1 LSIVSCESARR
12 IVARDPAPTAL
23 DQFAR
28 DVREGLLGRP
38 KTLPCTYFYDDRG
51 SRLFEQI
58 CDLPEY
64 YLTRAEDSILRRS
77 AEAMVAG
84 WSRSP
89 VLIELGSGSST
100 KTRRLISAAR
110 SRYGRVHYLPID
122 VSPTILAESA
132 GSLVRDFP
140 GLRVTGVAGDYRS
153 SLSDLCARIRRPKL
167 VLFLGSSL
175 GNYDTPA
182 AMELLR
188 AIGEVLTPDDALL
201 LGTDL
206 LKEPARLESA
216 YDDAAGVTAAFNK
229 NLLVRINRELGGEF
243 SLDAFDHEARF
254 NAGLGRVEMHL
265 VSRVRQRVEIP
276 RANLSIAFEPGESI
290 HTENS
295 HKYDLRSLE
304 HLARGA
310 NLIED
315 AAWTDERGD
324 FRVQRWRR
332 DPSGP

>member
-1 LSIVSCESARR
+1 MSIDTRRSARR
-12 IVARDPAPTAL
+12 LVVRNPTAL
-23 DQFAR
+23 TREQFAR

-38 KTLPCTYFYDDRG
+38 KSLSCTYFYDARG

-64 YLTRAEDSILRRS
+64 YLTRTEDSILRRS
-77 AEAMVAG
+77 ADAMLAG

-122 VSPTILAESA
+122 VSSTILAESA
-132 GSLVRDFP
+132 ERLVRGFP
-140 GLRVTGVAGDYRS
+140 GLRVTGVTGDYRS
-153 SLSDLCARIRRPKL
+153 SLAEICVRIRRPKL

-175 GNYDTPA
+175 GNYDTA
-182 AMELLR
+182 AAVELLS
-188 AIGEVLTPDDALL
+188 AIRDLMTPEDALL

-206 LKEPARLESA
+206 VKEAARLESA

-229 NLLVRINRELGGEF
+229 NLLVRINRELGGNF

-254 NAGLGRVEMHL
+254 NTHLRRVEMHL
-265 VSRVRQRVEIP
+265 VSRVRQSVEVP
-276 RANLSIAFEPGESI
+276 GANLTVGFESGESI

-295 HKYDLRSLE
+295 HKYDAGSLDQ
-304 HLARGA
+304 LAQA
-310 NLIED
+310 AHFTEE
-315 AAWTDERGD
+315 AAWTDARGD

-332 DPSGP
+332 TS